1 MAVEPP
7 CVQLPK
13 LPTIPKV
20 KLPLGGE
27 LSAFADFSVATPSD
41 CTLTFSLLVQLAP
54 LLASI
59 SCLMKVL
66 GVIGALKD
74 FASNPLTKG
83 PDLIAAIEKVAECIA
98 AATIPAVSIF
108 VSIKGILE
116 LVVNFIS
123 CIVDQLDSLAHF
135 NAMIDLEAAQGNPIL
150 EASLKCA
157 QENSQI
163 SSATL
168 MQSIEPLKPLLDML
182 NIFMGIAGLP
192 EISLSIDTSPDSDA
206 TAAIDSLKQTVDT
219 IKGIISSIPIS

>member
-13 LPTIPKV
+13 VPNIPKV

-41 CTLTFSLLVQLAP
+41 CTLTFSLLAQLAP

-98 AATIPAVSIF
+98 AATIPQISIF
-108 VSIKGILE
+108 ASIKGILE

-135 NAMIDLEAAQGNPIL
+135 NAMIDLEAAEGNPIL

-168 MQSIEPLKPLLDML
+168 MQSVEPIKPLLDIL

-192 EISLSIDTSPDSDA
+192 EISLSVDSSPDADA
-206 TAAIDSLKQTVDT
+206 TQAIDALKQTVDT
-219 IKGIISSIPIS
+219 IKGVISSIPL